1 MMDWYCEKLHC
12 LMSRSACQK
21 RRELANDKLLRTDGN
36 QYRNAGCGTCTQTE
50 ANMEPI
56 ENDLS
61 NTQKVCKICGKTKNT
76 SEFALNAR
84 SSDGMEHKC
93 KDCRKKPDTPCRGDR
108 PVALVQ
114 NENNMVFDPQEDD
127 RPVSPTIPDPQMTRA
142 YDDLDID
149 ATISAARDDRIIIAI
164 DFSDYPDLHSALQL
178 HAYSEMRTP
187 EMQAAYMLRELLV
200 DIKPSIDKK
209 WGEWA

>member
-1 MMDWYCEKLHC
+1 MMNWYCEKLHC

-21 RRELANDKLLRTDGN
+21 RRSLANDKRNLKYGN
-36 QYRNAGCGTCTQTE
+36 QYQYAGCGTCTQTE
-50 ANMEPI
+50 ANMESI

-61 NTQKVCKICGKTKNT
+61 NTQKVCKICGKTKNS

-93 KDCRKKPDTPCRGDR
+93 KDCRKKPDTP
-108 PVALVQ
+108 
-114 NENNMVFDPQEDD
+114 
-127 RPVSPTIPDPQMTRA
+127 TIPDPQMNRA

-187 EMQAAYMLRELLV
+187 EMQAAYMLRELLIE
-200 DIKPSIDKK
+200 IKPTIDKK